1 MAINLVWSG
10 PYTYGQ
16 VLDLDGGAD
25 YGVYQIYCHHPVYGA
40 GALVYIGKADRA
52 TFGARFGNADYAWL
66 GDDARWEDNGRG
78 IRIHV
83 GRIHLLEKEAPPT
96 AAAWSR
102 WITLLSVS

>member
-10 PYTYGQ
+10 LYTYGQ

-25 YGVYQIYCHHPVYGA
+25 YGVYQIYSHHPVYGA